1 MTGEHKAALATAGFL
16 LTLGACS
23 ILSLP
28 RSPDG
33 GAAARELIIP
43 VAGVAA
49 SALVDSWGAPRAGGH
64 RHEGVDIMAEAG
76 TPVRATATGTIVKLF
91 TSKRGGITIYQRDV
105 SGRYV
110 FYYAHLSGYSVGL
123 KEGMAVEQGQVIA
136 QVGQTGNATTPH
148 LHFEVQLADAEG
160 RWWRGQAVNPYLAL
174 KAGRVEGSDG
184 AATEVGR

>member
-1 MTGEHKAALATAGFL
+1 MTGEHKAALTTAGFL

-28 RSPDG
+28 RAPDESTV
-33 GAAARELIIP
+33 ARQLIIP
-43 VAGVAA
+43 VSGVAA

-76 TPVRATATGTIVKLF
+76 TPVRAAAAGTIVKLF

-110 FYYAHLSGYSVGL
+110 LYYAHLRGYAVGL
-123 KEGMAVEQGQVIA
+123 KEGMEVEQGQVIA
-136 QVGQTGNATTPH
+136 EVGQTGNATTPH
-148 LHFEVQLADAEG
+148 LHFEVHLADAEG

-184 AATEVGR
+184 ASADVGR